1 MEDWPNVL
9 SPTFSP
15 AQMIVFT
22 EKRHTSFNWTPPTIT
37 VIPIDLE
44 ALSKSSFDI
53 TNIAEIP
60 EFKRRAV
67 ICAVQELNEKEDR
80 RGFQWVVAGLKC
92 ADDGAVL
99 LIVKVVHSG

>member
-1 MEDWPNVL
+1 MEDWPNLL

-15 AQMIVFT
+15 AQMIFFT
-22 EKRHTSFNWTPPTIT
+22 EKRHTSFNWTPPIIT
-37 VIPIDLE
+37 AIPIDLE

-99 LIVKVVHSG
+99 LVVKVVQSG

>member
-22 EKRHTSFNWTPPTIT
+22 EKGHTSFKWTPPSFNWTPPTIT

-60 EFKRRAV
+60 EFK
-67 ICAVQELNEKEDR
+67 EKEDR